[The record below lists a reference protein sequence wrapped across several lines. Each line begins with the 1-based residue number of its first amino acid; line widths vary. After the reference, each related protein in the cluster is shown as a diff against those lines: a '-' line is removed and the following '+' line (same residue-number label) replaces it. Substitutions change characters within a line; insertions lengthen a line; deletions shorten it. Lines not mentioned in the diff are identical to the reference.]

1 MYSQNNEEEI
11 ILRYFGD
18 KIGTFLDIGAN
29 DGKTLSNT
37 YQLALNGWSGSCI
50 EPSKI
55 AFNKMQDLYG
65 LANENIELFN
75 YALSDRSGIFEFY
88 ESGEHLGKGDT
99 SLLSTLV
106 ESELQRWR
114 GTKDR
119 FTKTIVDAK
128 TFREFLIDTKFA
140 KFNVISID
148 IEGKDYDV
156 LTQIDLSKIGCEML
170 IVETNGKE
178 NDKYINYISNFGLKL
193 IHQNFENLIFARP

>member
-1 MYSQNNEEEI
+1 MYSQKNEEEI
-11 ILRYFGD
+11 ILRYFGNR
-18 KIGTFLDIGAN
+18 IGTFLDIGAN

-55 AFNKMQDLYG
+55 AFNKMLNMYG
-65 LANENIELFN
+65 SENENIELFN
-75 YALSDRSGIFEFY
+75 YALSDRSGTFEFY

-106 ESELQRWR
+106 ESELHRWN
-114 GTKDR
+114 GTRNR
-119 FTKTIVDAK
+119 FTKTIVEAK
-128 TFREFLIDTKFA
+128 TFREFLHDSKFA
-140 KFNVISID
+140 KFNMISID

-178 NDKYINYISNFGLKL
+178 NDKFINYVSNFGLKL
-193 IHQNFENLIFARP
+193 IHKNFENLIFARP

>member
-55 AFNKMQDLYG
+55 AFNKMTDMYG

-75 YALSDRSGIFEFY
+75 YALSDKSGTFEFY

-106 ESELQRWR
+106 ESELQRWK

-128 TFREFLIDTKFA
+128 TFREFLIDSKFA
-140 KFNVISID
+140 KFNMISID

>member
-1 MYSQNNEEEI
+1 MYSQKNEEEI
-11 ILRYFGD
+11 ILRYFGSR
-18 KIGTFLDIGAN
+18 IGTFLDIGAN

-37 YQLALNGWSGSCI
+37 YQLALNGWSGACI

-55 AFNKMQDLYG
+55 AFNKMQELYG
-65 LANENIELFN
+65 SANENIELFN
-75 YALSDRSGIFEFY
+75 YALSDESGTFEFF
-88 ESGEHLGKGDT
+88 ESGNHLGNDDH

-106 ESELQRWR
+106 ESEMDRWQ
-114 GTKDR
+114 GTRNR

-128 TFREFLIDTKFA
+128 TFREFLNETKFA

-178 NDKYINYISNFGLKL
+178 NDKFINYVSNFGLKL
-193 IHQNFENLIFARP
+193 IHKNYENLIFARP

>member
-11 ILRYFGD
+11 ILRYFGNRT
-18 KIGTFLDIGAN
+18 GTFLDIGAN

-37 YQLALNGWSGSCI
+37 YQLALNGWSGVCI

-55 AFNKMQDLYG
+55 AFNKMLNMYG
-65 LANENIELFN
+65 AKNEYIELFN
-75 YALSDRSGIFEFY
+75 YALSDKSGTFEFY

-106 ESELQRWR
+106 ESELMRWK

-128 TFREFLIDTKFA
+128 TFREFLNDTKFA

-156 LTQIDLSKIGCEML
+156 LTQIDLTKVGCEML

-178 NDKYINYISNFGLKL
+178 NDKYINYVSNFGLRQIYKN
-193 IHQNFENLIFARP
+193 HENLIFAI